1 MACTGERGRRRR
13 RCRRHHS
20 SIPKFGGVS
29 TVPVL
34 RTTGRIGYSIENN
47 LTILSC

>member
-1 MACTGERGRRRR
+1 MACTGEKGRRRR

-20 SIPKFGGVS
+20 SVPKFGGVS
-29 TVPVL
+29 TVL
-34 RTTGRIGYSIENN
+34 RTTGHIGYSIENN